1 MLNWHDPSSGIESL
15 ALHVTVVV
23 ATGNLSPDITTLPG
37 PTSHTMVEGGIGP
50 STVSLAD
57 GNGNHVT
64 MASAIPGS
72 TFMAGTLLGQYT
84 IGGSLSVLKT
94 K

>member
-37 PTSHTMVEGGIGP
+37 PTSHTMVAGGIGP

-57 GNGNHVT
+57 GNGNHVM
-64 MASAIPGS
+64 MAFAIAGS